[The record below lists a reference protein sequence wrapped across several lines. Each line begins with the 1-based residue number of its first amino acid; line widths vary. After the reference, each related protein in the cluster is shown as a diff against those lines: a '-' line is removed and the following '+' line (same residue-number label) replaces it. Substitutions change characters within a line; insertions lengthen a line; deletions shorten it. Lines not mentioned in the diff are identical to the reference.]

1 MERRERMHPR
11 QRWFVLLAVLGLI
24 VVLLLAVG
32 CGYEEGVEARATADE
47 LARQASDFAEGFCT
61 GGTATS
67 ATVVLAALVFRA
79 RRA

>member
-1 MERRERMHPR
+1 MHTKRPC
-11 QRWFVLLAVLGLI
+11 FVLLAVLGLV

-47 LARQASDFAEGFCT
+47 LARQAGDFAEGFCT
-61 GGTATS
+61 GGTAMP
-67 ATVVLAALVFRA
+67 AIIVLAALVFRA